1 MKDRSAEYVAALAMR
16 MAEEVAALSMRME
29 QETISLSKGEYRKK
43 AEQLSRSD
51 RKNLRLLIGR
61 QFSLELDKT
70 ELQEVEVLALILEKE
85 DERIKDWREVIKKT
99 REGDLHVKD
108 LPAKRSIN

>member
-16 MAEEVAALSMRME
+16 MAEEVAALPMRME
-29 QETISLSKGEYRKK
+29 RETISLSKGEYRKK

-51 RKNLRLLIGR
+51 RKNLRLLIGHR
-61 QFSLELDKT
+61 ASLELDKT